1 VVLYTRNERIF
12 TNARFVVETLGE
24 CKPGECMVCIADA
37 ATYGYA
43 RVMCDVARELGLSA
57 MIIDIDCYGGDERY
71 MKLPVMEPLRQA
83 ILHADLVFMLTDQ
96 MLTDFGMFLGNPD
109 ECDTALLGH
118 SRRFTF
124 EETGMEAWQLDPQ
137 RILYD
142 RARTLRL
149 YKKLQSARTLTI
161 TTARGTDLT
170 CDVTRADAMY
180 PVMAII
186 PFYAEVALIPG
197 LGSVNGTVIADGA
210 SECAYGQR
218 GEPIRP
224 AQAGNMELWKKPM
237 GLHFRDSLLI
247 GWDGDAVQAAR
258 LDKLMEDVDPAPRL
272 CDEIG
277 LVTATS
283 VENDRWG
290 WRIDGSHQTRC
301 VHVAIGNNYRRGEVI
316 HAPEHVDFD
325 VHEPTITLDGT
336 VICENGVFTDA
347 V

>member
-12 TNARFVVETLGE
+12 RNARFVIETFGE
-24 CKPGECMVCIADA
+24 AKQGECMVCISDA

-43 RVMCDVARELGLSA
+43 RVMCDVAKELGLSA
-57 MIIDIDCYGGDERY
+57 LIVDIDCYGGEERY

-96 MLTDFGMFLGNPD
+96 MRTDFGMFLGNSD

-124 EETGMEAWQLDPQ
+124 EATGMEDWDLEPT
-137 RILYD
+137 RILED
-142 RARTLRL
+142 RLRTLRL
-149 YKKLQSARTLTI
+149 YEKLKTAKTLRI
-161 TTARGTDLT
+161 TTERGTDLT
-170 CDVTRADAMY
+170 CSVEGRDAMY

-197 LGSVNGTVIADGA
+197 LGSVTGTVVADGA

-218 GEPIRP
+218 GAPIRP
-224 AQAGNMELWKKPM
+224 SQAGNMELWKKPM
-237 GLHFRDSLLI
+237 GLQFKDSMLLA
-247 GWDGDAVQAAR
+247 WDGDPVQVAR
-258 LDKLMEDVDPAPRL
+258 LNKLMEDVDPAPRL

-277 LVTATS
+277 LVTTTC

-290 WRIDGSHQTRC
+290 WRIDGSHQTHC

-316 HAPEHVDFD
+316 HAPEHIDFD
-325 VHEPTITLDGT
+325 IHEPTITLDG
-336 VICENGVFTDA
+336 VVLCEKGIFTDA
-347 V
+347 I